1 MKKLMVILV
10 VLMTSATAWGQSN
23 PWKPVKD
30 AYIMNE
36 MEQSLADSMAEDVN
50 EMYGRID
57 EVKIV
62 RVRCEQDQ
70 REPMLWRATL
80 WIDLGEGFGIHTIHM
95 MGIEGGSHTR
105 IRWEMSGYS
114 DENRDYPIGAAGYWY
129 GATGSTTP
137 AWVPCDSSGSAARLQ
152 SRAQRST

>member
-10 VLMTSATAWGQSN
+10 MLMTSATAWGQSN

-30 AYIMNE
+30 GYIMNE
-36 MEQSLADSMAEDVN
+36 MEQSLADSMADDVN

-70 REPMLWRATL
+70 REPRLWRATL

-114 DENRDYPIGAAGYWY
+114 DENRDYPTWA
-129 GATGSTTP
+129 P
-137 AWVPCDSSGSAARLQ
+137 AHSQ
-152 SRAQRST
+152 

>member
-30 AYIMNE
+30 GYIMNE
-36 MEQSLADSMAEDVN
+36 MEQSLADSMADDVN

-70 REPMLWRATL
+70 REPRLWRATL
-80 WIDLGEGFGIHTIHM
+80 
-95 MGIEGGSHTR
+95 
-105 IRWEMSGYS
+105 S
-114 DENRDYPIGAAGYWY
+114 DRPGRRLRHPERKL
-129 GATGSTTP
+129 STLLPTMNTSRSRRR
-137 AWVPCDSSGSAARLQ
+137 SSGCGRKSLPQTVALNPGRRSN
-152 SRAQRST
+152 SRRRFSL